1 MSGKALRRLGS
12 AGALWLCAVAGCG
25 GGDAG
30 GEPSQAVA
38 RLTTNRELAQLGEQ
52 VFDDT
57 SLSEPP
63 GLACASCHDEAH
75 AFADPRGGAV
85 SAGAAP
91 GAFGFRNA
99 PSLAYAMFTPPFSA
113 QSTVGG
119 LNRDGRAAN
128 FVDQA
133 VRPFLNPAEMA
144 NPDAATLMTKVA
156 AAPYAEEFRRIF
168 GADAFNDPDRAFT
181 HLREAL
187 SAYEQTDE
195 FQRFDSKFDL
205 VRRGEAQFT
214 QQERLGF
221 DLFNDPEKGNCA
233 ACHPASG
240 SRPLFTDFTF
250 DTFGA
255 PRNRAIPAN
264 ADSAFFDL
272 GLCGPARTD
281 LADPTLCGAFKV
293 PTLRNVAIT
302 APYFHNGQFQTLR
315 ELVDFYVTRDT
326 NPERWYP
333 GESKF
338 DDLPA
343 QYRGNVNTSE
353 VPYDRKPGESP
364 RLTEEE
370 IDAVVAFLGTLT
382 DGFGGGP

>member
-1 MSGKALRRLGS
+1 MNGKRLRRLGVV
-12 AGALWLCAVAGCG
+12 GAAWLCAVGGCG

-30 GEPSQAVA
+30 GGEPRQEIAQ
-38 RLTTNRELAQLGEQ
+38 LGTPNREGAQLGEQ
-52 VFDDT
+52 IFDDT

-75 AFADPRGGAV
+75 GFADPSGGAV
-85 SAGAAP
+85 SAGGAA
-91 GAFGFRNA
+91 GFRNS

-119 LNRDGRAAN
+119 LNRDGRATD

-133 VRPFLNPAEMA
+133 VRPLLNPAEMA
-144 NPDAATLMTKVA
+144 NPDVVTLMTKVA
-156 AAPYAEEFRRIF
+156 ATPYAQEFRRIF
-168 GADAFNDPDRAFT
+168 GADVFNDPDRAFE

-195 FQRFDSKFDL
+195 FQRFDSKFDF

-240 SRPLFTDFTF
+240 SRPLFTDFTY
-250 DTFGA
+250 DNLGV

-264 ADSAFFDL
+264 RDPAFFDL

-281 LADPTLCGAFKV
+281 LADSTLCGAFKV

-333 GESKF
+333 GGNKF
-338 DDLPA
+338 DDLSPL
-343 QYRGNVNTSE
+343 YRGNVNTGE
-353 VPYDRKPGESP
+353 VPYDRNPGEAP
-364 RLTEEE
+364 RLNEDE

-382 DGFGGGP
+382 DGYGGAP